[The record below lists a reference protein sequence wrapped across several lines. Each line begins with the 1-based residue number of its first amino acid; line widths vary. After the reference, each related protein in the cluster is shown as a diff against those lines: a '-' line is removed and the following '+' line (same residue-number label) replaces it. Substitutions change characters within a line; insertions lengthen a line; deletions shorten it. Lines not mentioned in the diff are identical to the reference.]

1 MRGVHVENRLKCTLV
16 FLGINKPSQN
26 SKENDEARKLCSEQ
40 QYTTDKNN
48 MIDITIM
55 LGN

>member
-1 MRGVHVENRLKCTLV
+1 MENRLQCTLL

>member
-1 MRGVHVENRLKCTLV
+1 MENRLKCTIV
-16 FLGINKPSQN
+16 FLGIDNPSQN
-26 SKENDEARKLCSEQ
+26 SKENDESRKSNSEQ

>member
-1 MRGVHVENRLKCTLV
+1 MENRLKCTLV

-40 QYTTDKNN
+40 QYNTDKNN